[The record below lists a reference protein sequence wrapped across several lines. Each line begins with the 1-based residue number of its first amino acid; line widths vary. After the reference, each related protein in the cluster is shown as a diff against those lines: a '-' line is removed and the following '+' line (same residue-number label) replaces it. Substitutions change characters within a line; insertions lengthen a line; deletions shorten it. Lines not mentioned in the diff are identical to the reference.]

1 MVRRGAGGIVVFG
14 SDAGCY
20 GAPNMVAQGAVQ
32 LVIAASAASLGPG
45 RNRPTPWATMGTM
58 ADDVPEQP
66 TLSDDDRV
74 ALQQWVRATGIGS
87 DVADVEP
94 LTGGSQNIVV
104 RLRVDGRPMVLRR
117 PPLHPRPTSDKTM
130 HREIAVLRTLA
141 GTDVPHPGFIAGCE
155 DPAVMGVVFY
165 LMEEV
170 DGFNPGNEMAQAY
183 VDDPAMRH
191 DVGLAYAAS
200 LARLGDV
207 EWEGSP
213 LAAIRRPGSFL
224 ARQVPQFLGLLESY
238 RHDAYDPQSLPT
250 VVGLS
255 QWLVANQPVEGKPG
269 IMHGDCHLNNVLLHR
284 DRPELAAFIDW
295 EMCTVG
301 DPLLDLGW
309 MMVCWPSGPNTIDAG
324 SELAALGNMASRA
337 ELLDA
342 YTAAGGRK
350 TSSLDWYVALACFKL
365 GIVIE
370 GTWSRYLAGQAS
382 WEAGQRLHASAES
395 LIDLGTRVTKGDNP
409 FV

>member
-1 MVRRGAGGIVVFG
+1 M
-14 SDAGCY
+14 S
-20 GAPNMVAQGAVQ
+20 
-32 LVIAASAASLGPG
+32 S
-45 RNRPTPWATMGTM
+45 M
-58 ADDVPEQP
+58 ADDDLALP
-66 TLSDDDRV
+66 TLTEQDQA
-74 ALQQWVRATGIGS
+74 ALQVWVRATDLGADVT
-87 DVADVEP
+87 DVAP

-104 RLRVDGRPMVLRR
+104 RLRIDGRPMVLRR

-130 HREIAVLRTLA
+130 LREIAVLRTLA

-155 DPAVMGVVFY
+155 DLDVLGVVFY
-165 LMEEV
+165 LMDEV
-170 DGFNPGNEMAQAY
+170 DGFNPGNEMAQPY
-183 VDDPAMRH
+183 VDDAGMRH
-191 DVGLAYAAS
+191 DVGVAYAAS
-200 LARLGDV
+200 LAGLGNVD
-207 EWEGSP
+207 WEGSP

-238 RHDAYDPQSLPT
+238 RHDAYDPASLPA
-250 VVGLS
+250 VAKLAE
-255 QWLVANQPVEGKPG
+255 WLEDNRPDEGEPG
-269 IMHGDCHLNNVLLHR
+269 IMHGDAHLNNVLLHR

-309 MMVCWPSGPNTIDAG
+309 MLVCWPDDPNTIDAG
-324 SELAALGNMASRA
+324 SALAALGGLASRS

-342 YTAAGGRK
+342 YTGAGGRK
-350 TSSLDWYVALACFKL
+350 PLRLDWYVALACFKL

-395 LIDLGTRVTKGDNP
+395 LIDLGARVTKGDNP
-409 FV
+409 FR

>member
-1 MVRRGAGGIVVFG
+1 MAAMTDDEPDGASEATG
-14 SDAGCY
+14 
-20 GAPNMVAQGAVQ
+20 Q
-32 LVIAASAASLGPG
+32 AA
-45 RNRPTPWATMGTM
+45 
-58 ADDVPEQP
+58 QP
-66 TLSDDDRV
+66 TLTDDDQA
-74 ALQQWVRATGIGS
+74 ALQHWVRVTGLGS
-87 DVADVEP
+87 RVTCVEP

-104 RLRVDGRPMVLRR
+104 RLRIDERPMVLRR

-130 HREIAVLRTLA
+130 LREIAVLRTLA

-155 DPAVMGVVFY
+155 DLGVLGVVFY

-183 VDDPAMRH
+183 VDDAAMRH
-191 DVGLAYAAS
+191 DVGPAYAAS
-200 LARLGDV
+200 LAGLGDV

-238 RHDAYDPQSLPT
+238 RHDAYDPGSLPSVT
-250 VVGLS
+250 ELAE
-255 QWLVANQPVEGKPG
+255 WLEDARPDDGEPG
-269 IMHGDCHLNNVLLHR
+269 IMHGDAHLNNVLLRR
-284 DRPELAAFIDW
+284 DRAELAAFIDW

-309 MMVCWPSGPNTIDAG
+309 LMVCWPTEPNAIDAG
-324 SELAALGNMASRA
+324 AELAALGNLANRA
-337 ELLDA
+337 ELLEA
-342 YTAAGGRK
+342 YASNSRAAAHRLA
-350 TSSLDWYVALACFKL
+350 SLPWFEALACFKL

-370 GTWSRYLAGQAS
+370 GTWSRCLAGQAS
-382 WEAGQRLHASAES
+382 REAGERLHVSATS
-395 LIDLGTRVTKGDNP
+395 LIELGSRVAKGDDP